1 MEAYKKM
8 KIEYNRLFDKLKS
21 EGIKQKD
28 FRDNASISGATMQ
41 KLLHGE
47 SVTTETIC
55 KICDYFQCMPDEIM
69 EFIPDSNYIEKQQAK
84 QEVQQQIAEL
94 QAKLYTLL
102 ERYYYANNR
111 RNASVNDRGKRIF
124 KGRYKQN
131 LRTRTAVQK

>member
-1 MEAYKKM
+1 MTLEAYKKM
-8 KIEYNRLFDKLKS
+8 RIEYNRLFDKLKS

-69 EFIPDSNYIEKQQAK
+69 EFIPDNDYIERKQAK
-84 QEVQQQIAEL
+84 QEVQAQIAEL
-94 QAKLYTLL
+94 QAKL
-102 ERYYYANNR
+102 
-111 RNASVNDRGKRIF
+111 
-124 KGRYKQN
+124 KQM
-131 LRTRTAVQK
+131 